1 MEGEITKKLD
11 KDRYWVFFCDKETN
25 DSKVGHWGE
34 DREEIIQILENGFYD
49 GYGNKCDN
57 FKITDYDLNVIYE
70 QGDFIGIED
79 SVLPDTK
86 IVGESRYVNTRTK
99 GAADYEEEAVLEA
112 ILKDNEYLNYGEVF
126 CTDEKGEDH
135 YASIEELA
143 ERLKKLK
150 EKIISENLPQYEKQ
164 ERDEESPSNIEMTYD
179 NLLKEVSDLVRE
191 IDQCNLQKAKNE
203 KHDVSEIQETISD
216 RRPEDINKVKEEIL
230 ETMTEVTLDKDE
242 QTIDEG

>member
-11 KDRYWVFFCDKETN
+11 KDRYWVFFCGKETN

-70 QGDFIGIED
+70 QGDFISIED
-79 SVLPDTK
+79 SVLPETK

-112 ILKDNEYLNYGEVF
+112 ILKDSEYREQDVVCY
-126 CTDEKGEDH
+126 TDEKGEEH
-135 YASIEELA
+135 YVSTEELA

-164 ERDEESPSNIEMTYD
+164 ERDEETPSNIEVTYD
-179 NLLKEVSDLVRE
+179 KLLEEVSGLVRE
-191 IDQCNLQKAKNE
+191 IDQRNLQKAENE
-203 KHDVSEIQETISD
+203 KHDVSEIQEAISD
-216 RRPEDINKVKEEIL
+216 RRPEDINKVKKEIS
-230 ETMTEVTLDKDE
+230 EAMTEVTLDKDE
-242 QTIDEG
+242 QTIDEK